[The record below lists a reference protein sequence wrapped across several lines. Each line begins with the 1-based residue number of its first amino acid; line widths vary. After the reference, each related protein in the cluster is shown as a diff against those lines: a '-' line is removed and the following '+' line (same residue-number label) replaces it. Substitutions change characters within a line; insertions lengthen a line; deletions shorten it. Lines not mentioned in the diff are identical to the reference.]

1 MKIYLTS
8 FLLFLYAAASAQVKL
23 PLELNNYDS
32 LTSYN
37 QLVYFIDEIKTS
49 PKIKTEIIGK
59 SGGGYIIP
67 VLLISD
73 GEFGNDKSKIKVMI
87 SAQQHGNEPSGKEG
101 ALLLLKDIY
110 EGKLDTLFEKID
122 LAIVPLLNP
131 DGAEKNERR
140 NSNKEDLN
148 RNHLTLSQPETEALH
163 KFFNNYLFEV
173 TLDVHEY
180 YPYDGEWQEFG
191 YIKNFNEQIGAATNP
206 NVAFEIREMQNKEAL
221 PFIKKYLSE
230 RDFTFNN
237 YILEG
242 PPNKSRMRHSTVDI
256 NDGRQSFAILNS
268 LSFIMEG
275 LNGKDRSADN
285 IKRRAEGQAAG
296 MKALLEYSYKNIN
309 EIMKTVNRARAK
321 LKHSRAGEEVA
332 IRMEHIKGNDT
343 LTFNLSSLYSGED
356 SLITVIEYH
365 SVVAPIL
372 IINKPAAYLIP
383 KADSL
388 LLKWMKK
395 HEIEY
400 KNYVPDDRQIIKV
413 YDVSITDSIVLEGVP
428 IPNINTEKK
437 DFADMYPRE
446 GYYFVP
452 INQLHSNLL
461 VLALEPRSMI
471 GLVTYKEYKYLLKG
485 NSYPV
490 LRVEN

>member
-1 MKIYLTS
+1 MKKRIILL
-8 FLLFLYAAASAQVKL
+8 LLFCTLSASAQIKL
-23 PLELNNYDS
+23 PLEVNNYDS
-32 LTSYN
+32 LTSYP
-37 QLVYFIDEIKTS
+37 QLIHFIDQIEPS
-49 PKIKTEIIGK
+49 PKIKTEVIGK
-59 SGGGYIIP
+59 SPGGYDIP
-67 VLLISD
+67 ALLISND
-73 GEFGNDKSKIKVMI
+73 EFGKDESKIRVLI
-87 SAQQHGNEPSGKEG
+87 FAQQHGNEPSGKEG
-101 ALLLLKDIY
+101 ALMLLKNIY
-110 EGKLDTLFEKID
+110 EGELDTLFNKIE
-122 LAIVPLLNP
+122 LAIIPQLNP
-131 DGAEKNERR
+131 DGAEKEERR
-140 NSNKEDLN
+140 NSNIEDLN

-191 YIKNFNEQIGAATNP
+191 YIKNFDEQIGAATNP

-275 LNGKDRSADN
+275 LNGKDRLADN
-285 IKRRAEGQAAG
+285 IKRRAEGQTAG

-309 EIMKTVNRARAK
+309 EIIKTVNRARAK

-343 LTFNLSSLYSGED
+343 LTLNLRSLYSDGD

-372 IINKPAAYLIP
+372 TVNKPAAYLIP
-383 KADSL
+383 KVDSL
-388 LLKWMKK
+388 LVKWMNK
-395 HEIEY
+395 HKIEY

-413 YDVSITDSIVLEGVP
+413 YYVSITDSIVLEGVP
-428 IPNINTEKK
+428 IPNIKAEKK

-461 VLALEPRSMI
+461 VLALEPQSMI

-485 NSYPV
+485 NSYPI